1 MKHVARRP
9 ANGQTTN
16 TDPEPEEL
24 FSGQFVVFTVYALL
38 ELPATV
44 SWSHK
49 PLKHG
54 LNSFLTRISIALIRH
69 TDR

>member
-9 ANGQTTN
+9 ANGQVN
-16 TDPEPEEL
+16 SSDQEPEQL

-44 SWSHK
+44 SW
-49 PLKHG
+49 PWQA
-54 LNSFLTRISIALIRH
+54 N
-69 TDR
+69 